1 VREFTESNRIIIGIS
16 GASGV
21 IFGIELLKN
30 LKALGCETHLILT
43 EAARK
48 NIVIE
53 TDYSVKEVETLADK
67 TYENEDLAAPL
78 ASGSFIT
85 RGMIVAPCTI
95 KSLSAIAHS
104 YNDSLLIR
112 AADVC
117 LKERRKLVLLV
128 RETPLHQGH
137 LRLMSLA
144 SEMGALILPPIPAF
158 YHHPKTIQDII
169 NQTVGKVL
177 DYFQIDHQLY
187 RRWEGI
193 P

>member
-1 VREFTESNRIIIGIS
+1 MKRIIIGIS

-21 IFGIELLKN
+21 IFGIEILNN
-30 LKALGCETHLILT
+30 LKELGYETHLILT
-43 EAARK
+43 DAGRK
-48 NIVIE
+48 NIRIE
-53 TDYSVKEVETLADK
+53 TDYSIKAVEALATRAYKND
-67 TYENEDLAAPL
+67 DLTASL

-85 RGMIVAPCTI
+85 MGMIVAPCTI

-104 YNDSLLIR
+104 YTDNLLIR

-128 RETPLHQGH
+128 RETPLHKGH

-144 SEMGALILPPIPAF
+144 AEMGALILPPVPAF
-158 YHHPKTIQDII
+158 YHRPKTIQDII
-169 NQTVGKVL
+169 HHTVGKVL
-177 DYFQIDHQLY
+177 DSFQIEHQLY

-193 P
+193 S

>member
-1 VREFTESNRIIIGIS
+1 MSNRIIIGIS

-21 IFGIELLKN
+21 IYGIEALKN
-30 LKALGCETHLILT
+30 LKELGYETHLILT
-43 EAARK
+43 EAAQK
-48 NIVIE
+48 NIRIE
-53 TDYSVKEVETLADK
+53 TDYSIKAVEALATRAYKND
-67 TYENEDLAAPL
+67 DLTAPL

-85 RGMIVAPCTI
+85 MGMIVAPCTI
-95 KSLSAIAHS
+95 KSLSAIANS
-104 YNDSLLIR
+104 YNHNLLIR

-144 SEMGALILPPIPAF
+144 SKMGALILPPVPGF
-158 YHHPKTIQDII
+158 YHRPKTIQDIVHH
-169 NQTVGKVL
+169 TVGKVL
-177 DYFQIDHQLY
+177 DSFQIDHQLY
-187 RRWEGI
+187 RRWEGS